1 MTFLDLFSIT
11 GSVLLALGGGAAIVF
26 ALAKWL
32 GGVWAARI
40 LESERLA
47 SAREQEL
54 LVRRRNVYT
63 KLSVSL
69 RVFLS
74 AATQGNPDDQKRFL
88 EAYDEAALW
97 APDEVMNA
105 IGHLLD
111 LIKTNTASRG
121 TITEEALQD
130 SYAACIAAMRR
141 DCGFPNTKFN
151 YRVVSF

>member
-1 MTFLDLFSIT
+1 MNFSALLSIA

-47 SAREQEL
+47 GAREHEL

-74 AATQGNPDDQKRFL
+74 SSTHANVDDQKRFL

-97 APDEVMNA
+97 APDEVMNSV
-105 IGHLLD
+105 GRLLD
-111 LIKTNTASRG
+111 LIKANTAMRG
-121 TITEEALQD
+121 SVAEEELQRV
-130 SYAACIAAMRR
+130 YASAISAMRI
-141 DCGFPNTKFN
+141 DCGFPATKFQ